1 MKNSGKIYSISGPVV
16 IATDL
21 DGKMFDVVR
30 VGKLGLVG
38 EVIKIV
44 GNRFT
49 IQVYEDTSGLKPGE
63 PVISTGKPLSVE
75 LGPGLLKSIYDGIQR
90 PLDVIQSETG
100 DFIVRGASAP
110 PLDEKKEWEFQPVLK
125 EGDEVE
131 EGYILGTVKETDII
145 THKIMVPY
153 KVSGVVKTIKA
164 GKFRVSDTVCTIQAE
179 NKVVEVKLKQI
190 WPVRQARKVFLKF
203 APEIPL
209 ITGQRVIDSFF
220 PVAKGGTVAVPGPF
234 GSGKCVSGD
243 TPLLL
248 ADGSIQTIEKV
259 YENAASKGEIEYQD
273 ENETLIK
280 LKSPLK
286 IYSFYD
292 GKVSESKS
300 DYIYKGK
307 SDSLLKIK
315 TRTGKQVKVTP
326 IHKLFRLN
334 EEGSIVETE
343 AEYLKPGDY
352 IVSIRKFKTEEKYKH
367 IDVYSL
373 FDESSAADNEIKNK
387 LKEITKENRKL
398 LKNVINDVIL
408 NQITRT
414 ENNPAPKLN
423 WIKTI
428 YDELNLK
435 RPDIKCLRG
444 NRKGNIVT
452 VPDYVSED
460 LSELLGFYIAEGYI
474 RGKSTFVITNS
485 DEKIIERAQYLLKK
499 VFNLNGKI
507 EKQEN
512 KKDNLIVNSIV
523 LSEFIRKL
531 IPGKSA
537 CDKEVPEIIMKSNDK
552 VISAFLK
559 GYYLGDGS
567 YYKGQIELSTAS
579 KKLSVSLSYL
589 LTRFGILHSVKKNE
603 SLSKNCRYR
612 IFIRGLNELKK
623 FYLNIAQDKEKYH
636 KIENI
641 EKYIDSK
648 KNTYTAID
656 LVPLGAQKMDSLYR
670 ANSSYNKLKSNM
682 VEITN
687 YTGRNENISV
697 YSFNKFAQTILINNK
712 EEINE
717 DVNMLKYLSDSL
729 EFIYFDRIDS
739 VEEIT
744 GPFDVYD
751 VTTPDFGSNF
761 IGGDGA
767 ILLHNTVIQHQL
779 SKWSDADITV
789 YVGCG
794 ERGNEMTEILTTF
807 PELQDPKSGKP
818 LMEKT
823 ILIANTSNMPVAARE
838 ASIYTGVTIAEYYR
852 DMGYDVALM
861 ADSTSRWAEALR
873 EISGRLEE
881 MPGEE
886 GYPAYLGRRIS
897 EFYERSGNAQIIPQD
912 KRTGSI
918 TLIGAVSPPGGDLS
932 DPVVQN
938 TLRVT
943 RVFWALDASLASRRH
958 FPSINWLN
966 SYSLYL
972 DSLSGWFKSNINPEW
987 PQMHALM
994 MGILQKESELQEI
1007 VQLVGYDSLPEKQK
1021 NVLDIAKIIRE
1032 DFLQQNAFDDI
1043 DTYCSINKQYE
1054 MLMIIKTLN
1063 EMQEKS
1069 IDAGLKVT
1077 QTATLPVRMKI
1088 SRMKEIKEEDF
1099 NKFYNDVIKEI
1110 NNEYNN
1116 IMESVESV

>member
-1 MKNSGKIYSISGPVV
+1 MKNDGKIYSISGPVV

-30 VGKLGLVG
+30 VGNLGLVG

-90 PLDVIQSETG
+90 PLDIIQSETG

-110 PLDEKKEWEFQPVLK
+110 PLDEKKEWDFQPVLK

-153 KVSGVVKTIKA
+153 KVNGVIKTIKA
-164 GKFRVSDTVCTIQAE
+164 GKFKVSDTVCTIQSE
-179 NKVVEVKLKQI
+179 NKAVEVKLKQI

-234 GSGKCVSGD
+234 GSGKCVAGD

-248 ADGSIQTIEKV
+248 ADGSIHSIEEI
-259 YENAASKGEIEYQD
+259 YEDSISKGKIEYYN

-292 GKVSESKS
+292 GKVSQSKS

-326 IHKLFRLN
+326 IHKLFRLDG
-334 EEGSIVETE
+334 EGNIVETE
-343 AEYLKPGDY
+343 AGHLELGDY
-352 IVSIRKFKTEEKYKH
+352 IVSIRKFEADEENKR
-367 IDVYSL
+367 IDIYSL
-373 FDESSAADNEIKNK
+373 FYDARAAGNEIKNK
-387 LKEITKENRKL
+387 LKHITKENRKL
-398 LKNVINDVIL
+398 LGNVIDKNIL

-414 ENNPAPKLN
+414 EKNPAPKLS

-428 YDELNLK
+428 YDALNLN
-435 RPDIKCLRG
+435 RPEIKYLRG
-444 NRKGNIVT
+444 DRKGNIVT
-452 VPDYVSED
+452 VPDFVSED
-460 LSELLGFYIAEGYI
+460 LSELLGLYIAEGYI

-485 DEKIIERAQYLLKK
+485 DENILERVEYLLKK
-499 VFNLNGKI
+499 VFNLSGKI
-507 EKQEN
+507 EIQ
-512 KKDNLIVNSIV
+512 KDKTNNFIVNSIV
-523 LSEFIRKL
+523 LCELIRKL

-537 CDKEVPEIIMKSNDK
+537 SDKEVPQIIMQSNQR

-579 KKLSVSLSYL
+579 KNLSTSLSYL
-589 LTRFGILHSVKKNE
+589 LTRMGILHTIRKNK
-603 SLSKNCRYR
+603 SLSEHYRHR

-623 FYLNIAQDKEKYH
+623 FYAELSVGTEKFK

-641 EKYIDSK
+641 EKYIESK
-648 KNTYTAID
+648 KSTYTSID
-656 LVPLGAQKMDSLYR
+656 LVPLGSQKIDSLYR
-670 ANSSYNKLKSNM
+670 ANSSYNQLKSNG

-687 YTGRNENISV
+687 YTSQNELMSV
-697 YSFNKFAQTILINNK
+697 SSFNKFAQTILINNTD
-712 EEINE
+712 EVTE
-717 DVNMLKYLSDSL
+717 DVNMLRTLSESL
-729 EFIYFDRIDS
+729 DFIYFDRIDS
-739 VEEIT
+739 IEEIT

-751 VTTPDFGSNF
+751 VTTPEFGSNF
-761 IGGDGA
+761 VGGNGA

-1032 DFLQQNAFDDI
+1032 DFLQQNAFDDT